1 MTLPKHSI
9 HQSHNQ
15 VHDYFRKRNEDLHH
29 SLGRKRY
36 QEQSQDDGKTRALP
50 GGGNSELSHL
60 TI

>member
-1 MTLPKHSI
+1 MHSI

-15 VHDYFRKRNEDLHH
+15 VLDYFRQRNEGPRH

-36 QEQSQDDGKTRALP
+36 QEKSQDDGENRALP
-50 GGGNSELSHL
+50 EGGNSELCHL